1 MNPIRDIVT
10 AIIGFALL
18 ALAVLIT
25 FFPVFIISPVVIAL
39 VWLGLALLIR
49 AFRLKRR
56 VRLRRRKLALR
67 RKLTKI
73 RDGEASPGE

>member
-1 MNPIRDIVT
+1 MRPIRI

-18 ALAVLIT
+18 ALAALIS
-25 FFPVFIISPVVIAL
+25 FFPVLIISPIVIAL

-67 RKLTKI
+67 RKLASI
-73 RDGEASPGE
+73 RENETSPGE